1 MPRPGLPFNGRHPCD
16 PCNVFIE
23 NAVVITVDLDE
34 TGSFPVDEIVSK
46 LAGKQIE
53 WQVGDFWVLYCREG
67 MGEFPSVF
75 FSVVSMKLLV
85 DFRVTE
91 MNEFEYIL
99 LSITL

>member
-53 WQVGDFWVLYCREG
+53 
-67 MGEFPSVF
+67 
-75 FSVVSMKLLV
+75 
-85 DFRVTE
+85 
-91 MNEFEYIL
+91 
-99 LSITL
+99 